1 MDELMEMLKEKFPNI
16 DFENEK
22 QLYEKGILDSVAVVE
37 IVSEIEDMFD
47 VSVSMKYIQPK
58 YFESVEAMWE
68 MIEELS

>member
-1 MDELMEMLKEKFPNI
+1 MEELMEMLKDKFPNI
-16 DFENEK
+16 DFENEDR
-22 QLYEKGILDSVAVVE
+22 LYEKGLLDSVAVVE

-47 VSVSMKYIQPK
+47 ISVSMEYIQPK